1 MKTSFFL
8 KRRFQVLGF
17 IFILIIL
24 IFFNIGNIFQPI
36 RSLVFSISSPLLLP
50 VTSFFSQ
57 AQKSFAVV
65 FSLSDIR
72 KANEDL
78 FWKNKNLESRLAE
91 LEYVLSENEELRRQ
105 LDFKKQ
111 SQRDLFSA
119 RIISYGD
126 PGSEDWLVVDKG
138 ESSGIQKGMAVLANA
153 SILIGKV
160 EEVYAHSSRIQ
171 LLTGRESVV
180 NVRVAKTRT
189 EGVVRG
195 RYGLGLQLDM
205 VLSTEALSEGD
216 SLVTSEIGS
225 KFPPGFFVGVIQD
238 IRMSEDG
245 LSQVANVDQ
254 GIHFH
259 KMEMVWIDK
268 TL

>member
-17 IFILIIL
+17 IIFFMILIL
-24 IFFNIGNIFQPI
+24 FNIGNVFQPV
-36 RSLVFSISSPLLLP
+36 RSLVLTISSPFLLSL
-50 VTSFFSQ
+50 TSFFSHTS
-57 AQKSFAVV
+57 KSFNVL

-72 KANEDL
+72 KMNEDL
-78 FWKNKNLESRLAE
+78 FWENKSLEARIAE
-91 LEYVLSENEELRRQ
+91 LEYTRSENEELRRQ

-111 SQRDLFSA
+111 SERDVTSA

-126 PGSEDWLVVDKG
+126 PGSEDWLIIDKG
-138 ESSGIQKGMAVLANA
+138 ETSGIQKGMAVLANA
-153 SILIGKV
+153 SVLIGKI

-171 LLTGRESVV
+171 LLTSKESVV
-180 NVRVAKTRT
+180 SVRVAKTRT

-205 VLSTEALSEGD
+205 VLSTETLSKGD
-216 SLVTSEIGS
+216 VLVTSEIGS
-225 KFPPGFFVGVIQD
+225 KFPSGIFVGVVQD

-245 LSQVANVDQ
+245 LAQRANVDQ
-254 GIHFH
+254 GVSFH
-259 KMEMVWIDK
+259 KMEVVWVDK